1 MTDLKTG
8 YLGLELKN
16 PIIVGSCGLT
26 NSVENIK
33 KLEDN
38 GAGAVVLKSIFEE
51 QIAMEVGSFDTG
63 TLKHTEGYDYISEY
77 TKQHNLDKYIKLIK
91 EANEKISIP
100 VIASINCISSGEWA
114 SFAET
119 IQSAGAD
126 AIELNIFILPVDF
139 KNEGENI
146 EKIYFDI
153 IKKVEKKLNIPVSI
167 KISSYFSGLANM
179 IFNLSLTCASGIVLF
194 NRFYSPDIDI
204 DKLKVVSAG
213 IYSSQSENSMP
224 LRWIGLLSDQVKC
237 DLVSSTG
244 VHTGKDVIKNILVG
258 AKAVQV
264 VTTIYKNG
272 PQYIKTMISDIEDWM
287 NEHNYSSPDE
297 FRGKLSQEKLKDPLV
312 YERVQFMKYFA
323 G

>member
-1 MTDLKTG
+1 MTDLKTS

-26 NSVENIK
+26 NSVESIK
-33 KLEDN
+33 KLEEN

-51 QIAMEVGSFDTG
+51 QIAMEIGSFDTG

-77 TKQHNLDKYIKLIK
+77 TKQHNIGKYINLIK
-91 EANEKISIP
+91 ELKKEVSIP
-100 VIASINCISSGEWA
+100 IIASINCISSGEWA

-126 AIELNIFILPVDF
+126 AIELNIFLLPGDF
-139 KNEGENI
+139 KNKGENI
-146 EKIYFDI
+146 EKIYFDV
-153 IKKVEKKLNIPVSI
+153 IKNVDKNINIPVSI

-179 IFNLSLTCASGIVLF
+179 IFNLSLTCVSGIVLF

-204 DKLKVVSAG
+204 DKLEVASAG
-213 IYSSQSENSMP
+213 IYSSQSENTMS
-224 LRWIGLLSDQVKC
+224 LRWIGILSDDVKC

-244 VHTGKDVIKNILVG
+244 VHTGKDIVKNILVG

-264 VTTIYKNG
+264 VTTVYKNG
-272 PQYIKTMISDIEDWM
+272 PQYIKTMKSDLENWM
-287 NEHNYSSPDE
+287 KEHNYSSLDE
-297 FRGKLSQEKLKDPLV
+297 FRGKLSREKVKDPLV